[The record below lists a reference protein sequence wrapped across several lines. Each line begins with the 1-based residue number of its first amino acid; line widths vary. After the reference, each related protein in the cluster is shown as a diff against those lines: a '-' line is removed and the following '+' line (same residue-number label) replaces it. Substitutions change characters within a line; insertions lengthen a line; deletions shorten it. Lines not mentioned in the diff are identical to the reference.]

1 LAGNEPTAE
10 EIERFIRQLGARP
23 PEESIPGLTL
33 VANRAIIE
41 LHRVARGQANQQR
54 GQESW
59 GKWARLANA
68 VRSGV
73 LQLASIRDSVK
84 GLGLAPSGDAARAPI
99 PPDEPSVPSATV
111 PTDESPLPPAI
122 GEGDPT

>member
-1 LAGNEPTAE
+1 MPHDPTAD
-10 EIERFIRQLGARP
+10 EIEQAIRQLGARA
-23 PEESIPGLTL
+23 PEESIPGLTA

-41 LHRVARGQANQQR
+41 LHRVARAEANQRRGQAD
-54 GQESW
+54 W

-84 GLGLAPSGDAARAPI
+84 GLGLAAT
-99 PPDEPSVPSATV
+99 PPDRPAPQAAPQDTNDA
-111 PTDESPLPPAI
+111 PTPTASEEDAPA
-122 GEGDPT
+122 